1 MREHKGGFMAKKWT
15 REDVLKLFEILIER
29 GAPIV
34 SHPKFRGLLNRDENL
49 FANQIT
55 REANGNI
62 AYRSVDFDVDG
73 IEDEEFW
80 TRIDN
85 TPYQDLI
92 EDNAAVAILKM
103 AEKFNLI
110 N

>member
-1 MREHKGGFMAKKWT
+1 MAKKWT
-15 REDVLKLFEILIER
+15 REEVVRLFELLIER

-34 SHPKFRGLLNRDENL
+34 SHPKFREILNRDQNL
-49 FANQIT
+49 YANQVT

-62 AYRSVDFDVDG
+62 AYRSVDFDVNEV
-73 IEDEEFW
+73 EDDEFW
-80 TRIDN
+80 NRIDS

-92 EDNAAVAILKM
+92 EDNAAIAIVKM